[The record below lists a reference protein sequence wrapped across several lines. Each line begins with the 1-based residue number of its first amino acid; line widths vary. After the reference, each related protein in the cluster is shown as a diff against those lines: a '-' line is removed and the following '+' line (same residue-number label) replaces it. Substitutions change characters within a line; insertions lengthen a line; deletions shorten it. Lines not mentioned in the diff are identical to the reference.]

1 MNIIRKTWAAVKGLL
16 SGMKL
21 TLGYFVRFDKVITQQ
36 YPENR
41 DTLKIPQRSRG
52 RLELI
57 RDPETGEYEC
67 TTCGICVKACPN
79 NSIAIEK
86 DRDPVT
92 KKWRL
97 SKYEYRLD
105 RCTFCGLCVQSCKF
119 TALRMGQQFETAVF
133 NRDEL
138 VQILNQDNPVAA
150 ATPQVGEGGS
160 KAEESP
166 NKPPPLSPAP
176 GIAPTP
182 AASSTAA
189 APETAPS
196 STHLTG
202 KSPDQPME

>member
-36 YPENR
+36 YP
-41 DTLKIPQRSRG
+41 DTLEIPQRSRG

-57 RDPETGEYEC
+57 RDPQTGEYEC
-67 TTCGICVKACPN
+67 STCGICVKACPN

-86 DRDPVT
+86 ERDPVT

-105 RCTFCGLCVQSCKF
+105 RCTFCGLCVESCKF

-133 NRDEL
+133 SRGEL
-138 VQILNQDNPVAA
+138 VQILNQDNPPPAGSP
-150 ATPQVGEGGS
+150 TPGGGGS
-160 KAEESP
+160 KVEETP
-166 NKPPPLSPAP
+166 NQPPPLPPAP

-189 APETAPS
+189 AAA
-196 STHLTG
+196 TG
-202 KSPDQPME
+202 NVVAKPTGPAKDQPTE

>member
-57 RDPETGEYEC
+57 RDPKTGEYEC

-79 NSIAIEK
+79 HSIAIEK

-105 RCTFCGLCVQSCKF
+105 RCTFCGLCVESCKF
-119 TALRMGQQFETAVF
+119 TAVRMGQQFESAVF

-138 VQILNQDNPVAA
+138 VQILNQDNLPPAA
-150 ATPQVGEGGS
+150 IPTQGGGEAKAAHDGPRPPQV
-160 KAEESP
+160 
-166 NKPPPLSPAP
+166 SPAP
-176 GIAPTP
+176 GNAPTP
-182 AASSTAA
+182 AASSAA
-189 APETAPS
+189 AVPEAGPV
-196 STHLTG
+196 STNPTG
-202 KSPDQPME
+202 KSQDQPTE

>member
-138 VQILNQDNPVAA
+138 VQILNQENPKPAV
-150 ATPQVGEGGS
+150 TPQVGAGGS
-160 KAEESP
+160 KVEENPSKPSP
-166 NKPPPLSPAP
+166 ISSAP
-176 GIAPTP
+176 GNALTP
-182 AASSTAA
+182 AVSPTAA
-189 APETAPS
+189 APETGRVPANPAEPS
-196 STHLTG
+196 
-202 KSPDQPME
+202 KDQPTE